1 MDNGNSQKSN
11 PWDFVTLL
19 LVAAGVVLVLL
30 QLLYAL
36 RTENAA
42 AVSTQEVQN
51 IVLLAG
57 SGLLRWRDER
67 W

>member
-1 MDNGNSQKSN
+1 
-11 PWDFVTLL
+11 VTLL
-19 LVAAGVVLVLL
+19 LVTAGVVLVLL
-30 QLLYAL
+30 HLLYGL
-36 RTENAA
+36 RTESAA

-57 SGLLRWRDER
+57 SGLLRWRDGR

>member
-1 MDNGNSQKSN
+1 MENGDAQKSN
-11 PWDFVTLL
+11 KWDTVTLL
-19 LVAAGVVLVLL
+19 LVTAGVVLVLL
-30 QLLYAL
+30 HLLYGL
-36 RTENAA
+36 RTESAA

-57 SGLLRWRDER
+57 SGLLRWRDGR